1 MGTNPTANQKIKLRS
16 ILRISEGFELKCLRF
31 GAMPLSPANLIAEI
45 AAFLIAATFC
55 GIGPDLAW
63 LLSSP
68 KVTSRTQCNRFSI
81 AQWPRFSSSNCLA
94 DACWGGQAGDKI
106 SNVSGGFISNFDSAR
121 NAANLA
127 DTGPIIIA
135 RKPRTCFENTI
146 LGATVALVDR
156 RMAVELLLTLR
167 LGTGGKARPKVC
179 FNGRLQVRLIVF
191 GQIKG
196 DIVL

>member
-1 MGTNPTANQKIKLRS
+1 MNIVSRQGQQDDNENCKGACRCVTANQKIKLRS
-16 ILRISEGFELKCLRF
+16 ILRISQGFELKCLRF

-94 DACWGGQAGDKI
+94 DACWGGK
-106 SNVSGGFISNFDSAR
+106 
-121 NAANLA
+121 
-127 DTGPIIIA
+127 
-135 RKPRTCFENTI
+135 
-146 LGATVALVDR
+146 LVTR
-156 RMAVELLLTLR
+156 
-167 LGTGGKARPKVC
+167 
-179 FNGRLQVRLIVF
+179 
-191 GQIKG
+191 
-196 DIVL
+196 